1 MYLFVLF
8 CEGPSLALFP
18 LSPDAVVCTM
28 SHPWSRLV
36 HQRSLSLSSL
46 FTASPPQGDSLQT
59 PTQSCAN
66 ETKQKVSRESHLP
79 SKEKLKQQHRD
90 LDALL
95 AKVTAAGYKKNP
107 SKMFNVT
114 SEQAPE
120 LEAALGPCDSAER
133 PGGSDD
139 SDEDNCTEDL
149 LASSW
154 DNLSILERLGLN
166 SVQMTEEEIESAF
179 THLSLAFKCDQYT
192 LRKRLQAEE
201 RARDVTEENVHR
213 ELEEG
218 RATLQTLKA
227 LCLDSKRNEIV
238 QQLEQSLEI
247 LSNTIKRIASTAE
260 LLGAVHQE
268 ARVSRAV
275 ELMILHVENLK
286 QHHVQELS
294 ELEEAKRLVQRKF
307 SEPHDESNIR
317 QKLQHLRLS
326 QQHISRRRVSI
337 AVIPKQLQ
345 NVPSFQHFHSSESRG
360 SDNGRASMD
369 SDSMQAMVD
378 NGRVSNRCT
387 QSPMEGSQDSC
398 PPQPPLEPL
407 PATGRPADS
416 REWEGGG
423 MCFNSSGQETLR
435 KRKKSREI
443 VETLRAEQEREDTED
458 DFSDCVI
465 METCAR
471 SRILRPALLSRLLP
485 SLWLLLW
492 LLLMMLSCVLLWGAL
507 SCRLWAPIFG
517 P

>member
-1 MYLFVLF
+1 
-8 CEGPSLALFP
+8 
-18 LSPDAVVCTM
+18 M

-120 LEAALGPCDSAER
+120 LEAALGPCDNAER

-294 ELEEAKRLVQRKF
+294 ELEEAKRLVQRNSRTLKF
-307 SEPHDESNIR
+307 SEPHDESDIR

-369 SDSMQAMVD
+369 SDSMRAMVD
-378 NGRVSNRCT
+378 NGRVSNRRMSGHLCKANKKFGCT

-407 PATGRPADS
+407 PATGHPADS

-485 SLWLLLW
+485 SRWLLLW
-492 LLLMMLSCVLLWGAL
+492 MLLMMLSCVLLWGAL

>member
-1 MYLFVLF
+1 MEARYSIANTMLNNGTAWRMHAVYKQRKLQHCRASFIREVPGGTPLRDRAAELLVL
-8 CEGPSLALFP
+8 LALP
-18 LSPDAVVCTM
+18 
-28 SHPWSRLV
+28 
-36 HQRSLSLSSL
+36 
-46 FTASPPQGDSLQT
+46 
-59 PTQSCAN
+59 
-66 ETKQKVSRESHLP
+66 
-79 SKEKLKQQHRD
+79 
-90 LDALL
+90 
-95 AKVTAAGYKKNP
+95 
-107 SKMFNVT
+107 
-114 SEQAPE
+114 QAPE

-139 SDEDNCTEDL
+139 SDEGKDLTTRGPAVGKGLTTKGRGQSIGEADGWFVSLGYSRESQTHLSYFSADNCTEDL

-166 SVQMTEEEIESAF
+166 SVQMTEEEIE
-179 THLSLAFKCDQYT
+179 
-192 LRKRLQAEE
+192 
-201 RARDVTEENVHR
+201 
-213 ELEEG
+213 
-218 RATLQTLKA
+218 TLKA

-294 ELEEAKRLVQRKF
+294 ELEEAKRLVQRNSRTLKF
-307 SEPHDESNIR
+307 SEPHDESDIR

-326 QQHISRRRVSI
+326 QQHSSRRRVSI
-337 AVIPKQLQ
+337 AVIPKQL
-345 NVPSFQHFHSSESRG
+345 QHFHSSESRG

-369 SDSMQAMVD
+369 SDSMRAMVD
-378 NGRVSNRCT
+378 NGSVSNRCT

-407 PATGRPADS
+407 PATGCPADS

-443 VETLRAEQEREDTED
+443 VETLRAEQKREDTED
-458 DFSDCVI
+458 DFSDCVA

-485 SLWLLLW
+485 SRWLLLW

-507 SCRLWAPIFG
+507 SCRLRAPIFG